1 MDKYNVPIW
10 EKYSLS
16 IAEAAQ
22 YFGIGEKRLRQIVAE
37 NPRADFVM
45 EIGSHVRIKRQLF
58 ERYLDRGIA
67 I

>member
-1 MDKYNVPIW
+1 MEKNNVPIW

-37 NPRADFVM
+37 NPRAGYRDLILCHGVTANM
-45 EIGSHVRIKRQLF
+45 P
-58 ERYLDRGIA
+58 
-67 I
+67 

>member
-1 MDKYNVPIW
+1 M
-10 EKYSLS
+10 S